1 MLRVSSIICRKEMVV
16 QLWSAHNIIKKHPI
30 FAFYYVLCS
39 YEHQSKAEHEEQ
51 SFLTGRNQISA
62 FYSKTFFG
70 WILKYCD
77 LFCEIS
83 PRNSCQHS
91 KVSLL
96 RWYSLYMYALTPP
109 NSFEIP
115 EVITCSSTRSLV
127 TCCGLRYICVFVLTF

>member
-1 MLRVSSIICRKEMVV
+1 MFCVPMNTK
-16 QLWSAHNIIKKHPI
+16 AK
-30 FAFYYVLCS
+30 
-39 YEHQSKAEHEEQ
+39 QSMRTK
-51 SFLTGRNQISA
+51 SFLTGRTQISA

-70 WILKYCD
+70 WLLKYRD

-96 RWYSLYMYALTPP
+96 KWYSLYMYALTPP

-115 EVITCSSTRSLV
+115 EVITCSSTISLV
-127 TCCGLRYICVFVLTF
+127 THCGLRYICVFMLTF